1 MSLPERIIQGRYRV
15 IYAIDEQNGVAVFC
29 CRDDH
34 SGGLVY
40 VAEWT
45 TSDPTSQQKLAEQA
59 GRINT
64 LTDDHGVLLPLIA
77 HNSTETGYMAVCT
90 APGGHDLSQT
100 VRMRNGALAPN
111 EVTTQTIRLLT
122 LVDQL
127 NHSQPALYLGT
138 PTPYDVV
145 VGDDGVWK
153 LMPFALMR
161 TLTTHAS
168 PYRAPELVQ
177 GGAASSASDVYAV
190 AGLTYYASTG
200 VAPLTAEVL
209 AGGAKFVSARTL
221 NPQLSEMFEQVLLRG
236 LQEKVANRYQSAA
249 EMQISLET
257 IATLGNRSTS
267 ITDLPVVNVPT
278 VAPEHPS
285 PVAGNVVPSGVLP
298 GNYQEATPVVV
309 PAAAGTSSN
318 IRLGCLV
325 AVAITLTLLAIM
337 LCIVLLL
344 IVPGSPW
351 RSVLGD
357 NFVSSFNFAVTTST
371 PAPSP
376 TSKAIVAATPT
387 SVPTVASSNQVIDT
401 SNVANLEV
409 GGVITSTAFGP
420 AAWSPDG
427 QNIAIAA
434 GDVVSIHEAV
444 QFSETESFR
453 GHVGNITTLSW
464 SPDGEWLASGANND
478 AIIHIW
484 DVTNNSEV
492 MTLRGHDGW
501 IRSLAFSPDGKYL
514 ASGSTDLSIRIW
526 DITQQQTIA
535 VLNGHTDLIGG
546 LAWSADSTMLAS
558 AARDGS
564 VRKWDVATGTEVAD
578 FTFRTP
584 NNPDD
589 PNTAPYWAT
598 GLVWSRDGQS
608 MYVGATNSIITQIS
622 AETGQTIRTLQGH
635 ESWITIRGLQ
645 LNADGSKLYSAGLDG
660 RVCVWDTATGSRLSA
675 YQQHELGI
683 FGITVD
689 PLGTRLIS
697 TSDQEGRLLIWDM
710 SNEQIMG
717 TFRVGQGIPT
727 GIRYALDGSV
737 IASTGYNGTVRLH
750 QIDRQENIFLAGYTG
765 VGQDIAFLGTNR
777 FAMITAEDTLSL
789 YTPESQ
795 TPQTLQG
802 LIGRPLSIAA
812 SHDGKFLAVGSS
824 ETIQI
829 WRGDTVG
836 TSFTLQTTLKDIRV
850 AEFAHGSNTLAVV
863 GSGEN
868 PGYELW
874 DVTAR
879 TLLWHSDDAI
889 YDIDFMSDGAHIVVL
904 TASNVIEIRPFASDT
919 AVRTIKSADANGF
932 AVVKALPTDN
942 LIVTADFAGVLT
954 FYADDGNMLAEFM
967 QDAGITAIG
976 VNPTGSE
983 IAVGNRDGSITRY
996 VLP

>member
-15 IYAIDEQNGVAVFC
+15 IYAIDEQHGVAVFC

-45 TSDPTSQQKLAEQA
+45 TSDPASQQQLADNA
-59 GRINT
+59 SHISAIN
-64 LTDDHGVLLPLIA
+64 DAHGVLLPLIA
-77 HNSTETGYMAVCT
+77 HSATETGYMAVCT
-90 APGGHDLSQT
+90 VPGGHDLSQT
-100 VRMRNGALAPN
+100 VRMRNGALSPA

-127 NHSQPALYLGT
+127 NHHQPALFLGT
-138 PTPYDVV
+138 LTPYDVV
-145 VGDDGVWK
+145 VADDGLWK
-153 LMPFALMR
+153 LTPFALMR
-161 TLTTHAS
+161 TRTTHAS
-168 PYRAPELVQ
+168 PYRAPELVN
-177 GGAASSASDVYAV
+177 GGALSAASDVYAV
-190 AGLTYYASTG
+190 AGLAYYASTG

-236 LQEKVANRYQSAA
+236 LQEKIANRYQSAA

-267 ITDLPVVNVPT
+267 INDMPVVNVPP
-278 VAPEHPS
+278 VASDNPS
-285 PVAGNVVPSGVLP
+285 PVASNAIPSAVLP
-298 GNYQEATPVVV
+298 GNYQEAPPVVNIA
-309 PAAAGTSSN
+309 PGASSN
-318 IRLGCLV
+318 VRLGCLV

-344 IVPGSPW
+344 IIPGSPW

-376 TSKAIVAATPT
+376 TSKAIVAAIPT
-387 SVPTVASSNQVIDT
+387 SVPTVAASNRVIDT
-401 SNVANLEV
+401 SNVANLQV

-434 GDVVSIHEAV
+434 GDIVSIHEAV
-444 QFSETESFR
+444 QFSETEVFR

-464 SPDGEWLASGANND
+464 SPDSRWLASGANND
-478 AIIHIW
+478 SIIHIW

-501 IRSLAFSPDGKYL
+501 IRSLAFSPDGQYL

-526 DITQQQTIA
+526 DIAQQQTVA
-535 VLNGHTDLIGG
+535 VLTGHTDLVGG
-546 LAWSADSTMLAS
+546 LAWSADSQILAS
-558 AARDGS
+558 ASRDGS
-564 VRKWDVATGTEVAD
+564 VRQWDARTGNEVVGFS
-578 FTFRTP
+578 FTTP
-584 NNPDD
+584 ANPDD
-589 PNTAPYWAT
+589 PNKAPYWAT
-598 GLVWSRDGQS
+598 GLVWSRDS
-608 MYVGATNSIITQIS
+608 DSLYVGATSGLITQINATS
-622 AETGQTIRTLQGH
+622 GSIIRTLQGH
-635 ESWITIRGLQ
+635 SSWITIRGLQ
-645 LNADGSKLYSAGLDG
+645 LSSDGSTLYSAGLDG
-660 RVCVWDTATGSRLSA
+660 RICVWDTASGTQTAS
-675 YQQHELGI
+675 YQQHELSI
-683 FGITVD
+683 FGITLD
-689 PLGTRLIS
+689 PLTARLIS
-697 TSDQEGRLLIWDM
+697 TSDQEGRLLIWDLA
-710 SNEQIMG
+710 NEQILG

-727 GIRYALDGSV
+727 GIRYALDGTV
-737 IASTGYNGTVRLH
+737 LASTGYNGAVRLH
-750 QIDRQENIFLAGYTG
+750 QIDRQEDLFLAGYTG

-850 AEFAHGSNTLAVV
+850 AEFAHTSNMLAVV
-863 GSGEN
+863 GAGEK

-879 TLLWHSDDAI
+879 TLVWHSDDAI
-889 YDIDFMSDGAHIVVL
+889 YDIDFMSDGAHVVVL
-904 TASNVIEIRPFASDT
+904 TADNVVEIRAFAADT
-919 AVRTIKSADANGF
+919 AVRTIKSVDPNGF
-932 AVVKALPTDN
+932 AVVKALPADN
-942 LIVTADFAGVLT
+942 LIVTANFAGVLT
-954 FYADDGNMLAEFM
+954 FYADSGQSIAEIS
-967 QDAGITAIG
+967 QEDGITAIG